1 VTCNHPKLTCNFA
14 GAKPANG
21 LQTRSRQEL
30 TMNIQTRVFL
40 YNKQGN
46 QVTLEFS
53 QYQDGVVVRLHD
65 QVGATIL
72 NGEHFAD
79 VITALVL
86 GVEHIEGLPGY
97 CQCEECRGKRGKAL
111 AEQIAE
117 AQAKRLAQAEEGR
130 T

>member
-1 VTCNHPKLTCNFA
+1 MN
-14 GAKPANG
+14 
-21 LQTRSRQEL
+21 LQA
-30 TMNIQTRVFL
+30 RVFL
-40 YNKQGN
+40 YDKNGS

-53 QYQDGVVVRLHD
+53 QHQAGVAVRLHETAG
-65 QVGATIL
+65 VTIF
-72 NGEHFAD
+72 NSQHFAD
-79 VITALVL
+79 VLTALVL

-97 CQCEECRGKRGKAL
+97 CQCEACRGKRGKAL